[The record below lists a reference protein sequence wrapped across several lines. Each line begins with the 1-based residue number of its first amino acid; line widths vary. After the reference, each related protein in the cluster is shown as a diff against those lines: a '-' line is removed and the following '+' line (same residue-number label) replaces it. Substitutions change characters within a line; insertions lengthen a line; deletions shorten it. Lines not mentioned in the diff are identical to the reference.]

1 MAVDS
6 SVIFGALGSPS
17 LLSSCSIITIAL
29 HITIN
34 QTHNGMSVCHST
46 STSSES
52 TMQVLKIDAEGFE
65 CDVIKTMP
73 MILSNGDV
81 EHILFEMIPHVQGM
95 EENMKAMENL
105 LDMGYV
111 IAECPFSFL
120 EGVRDITQPW
130 IKKVVPLEGKDGVKV
145 LLQQMHDVTE
155 KDRLNWKIK
164 HYTDMW
170 ATKDKTMFEK
180 FNDAVIPA

>member
-1 MAVDS
+1 
-6 SVIFGALGSPS
+6 
-17 LLSSCSIITIAL
+17 
-29 HITIN
+29 
-34 QTHNGMSVCHST
+34 
-46 STSSES
+46 
-52 TMQVLKIDAEGFE
+52 MQVLKIDAEGFE